1 VSAAAQPLIR
11 PAPTALEAAAIVAAL
26 ERFARDTAPP
36 PAPPATAG
44 GWLRAARLEAV
55 GRSGDSPAIWGE

>member
-1 VSAAAQPLIR
+1 VSAGTQPLIT

-36 PAPPATAG
+36 PARPAAA

-55 GRSGDSPAIWGE
+55 GRSSDSPAIWGE